1 MVQHLGLNLGNL
13 GSGPSG
19 TSGLQ
24 SPPQTQHQQQQ
35 PQQQQ
40 QQQQQPGLT
49 QPLKQ
54 PGQPILGA
62 ANPAPPNRSAPAA
75 PPQPE
80 VCLPNR
86 QIPALGI
93 PAPSRAAADAPAQP
107 PAPANQALPVPDAQ
121 IITQQA
127 AELVTLHARLA
138 QLEAGA
144 GGIPQRNMAA
154 PPPVAPVLFADQG
167 VIDRARAAVV
177 VANKSDKKPSLPD
190 IVPGFKANSLDVR
203 EYCVSLCSPPLSFHM
218 GIYPTL
224 FDARH
229 LSTGVELL
237 VARGHYSDSEC
248 GPFFGKQQA

>member
-40 QQQQQPGLT
+40 QQQPGLT
-49 QPLKQ
+49 QPPRQ
-54 PGQPILGA
+54 PGQPIPGA
-62 ANPAPPNRSAPAA
+62 ANPAPPNRTAPAA

-80 VCLPNR
+80 VRLPNP

-93 PAPSRAAADAPAQP
+93 PAPNRAAADAPAQP

-127 AELVTLHARLA
+127 AELVALRARLA

-144 GGIPQRNMAA
+144 GGIPQRNVAA
-154 PPPVAPVLFADQG
+154 PPPVAPVLFADQDA
-167 VIDRARAAVV
+167 IDRARAAAV
-177 VANKSDKKPSLPD
+177 VANESDKKPSLPD

-203 EYCVSLCSPPLSFHM
+203 EYCVSPCFPPPPLCPH
-218 GIYPTL
+218 GY
-224 FDARH
+224 
-229 LSTGVELL
+229 LSRTVRCT
-237 VARGHYSDSEC
+237 AS
-248 GPFFGKQQA
+248 